1 MLRPGLARA
10 RPWEAGGAEQ
20 SLERIG
26 AGHFPHNPASGRV
39 LEKAGLEREGVL
51 RGFVRKGGRRLDL
64 VVFGV
69 CTEPEPTPHRS

>member
-1 MLRPGLARA
+1 MVAFGLDELR
-10 RPWEAGGAEQ
+10 
-20 SLERIG
+20 LERIG

-51 RGFVRKGGRRLDL
+51 RGFVRKGGERLDL

-69 CTEPEPTPHRS
+69 VRASSSP